1 MLAAGSP
8 DLLVLSDDADDAAA
22 AADADANQPAAEMG
36 AEAASIAHVL
46 NTEVEAALGSTF
58 QPTANQ
64 ENCPPPSVVGGKR
77 AQPTD
82 GVPLLPP
89 PATKRADD
97 CSSQGSSSQGSSA

>member
-1 MLAAGSP
+1 MLAAGSL
-8 DLLVLSDDADDAAA
+8 DLLSLSDDDDAATN
-22 AADADANQPAAEMG
+22 AADPNQPAAEMG

-89 PATKRADD
+89 PATKRAGDE
-97 CSSQGSSSQGSSA
+97 GSSSQGSSA